1 MLDFEEQGSH
11 YIEERALCKV
21 LQEATP
27 HKPVQKEGEVC
38 PLLRK
43 EHSRALCGSRK
54 LAIVVVFK
62 SLEFKATDG
71 SLLSES
77 RKHPLAEIGKHTNRS
92 SSRAKKLPDSESSST
107 LRLETRKMRGS
118 KNRAAE
124 KNVGTFQFTVVPFG
138 GNFFPLFLNKDNASP
153 FEIMQP
159 RNHSYHPE
167 EALRKQCY
175 DNTINL
181 QTQTR

>member
-54 LAIVVVFK
+54 LVRLK
-62 SLEFKATDG
+62 E
-71 SLLSES
+71 SE
-77 RKHPLAEIGKHTNRS
+77 KT
-92 SSRAKKLPDSESSST
+92 
-107 LRLETRKMRGS
+107 
-118 KNRAAE
+118 
-124 KNVGTFQFTVVPFG
+124 GT
-138 GNFFPLFLNKDNASP
+138 AS
-153 FEIMQP
+153 
-159 RNHSYHPE
+159 
-167 EALRKQCY
+167 
-175 DNTINL
+175 
-181 QTQTR
+181 QTAGP